1 MSDKASRISSFERS
15 AKIPPPAAPERTSGS
30 LPAMFIEQLNTGM
43 LETARARSDTL
54 KLAPERMMLVL
65 PFSDFLASPL
75 CTELFV
81 CGALSVAATK
91 NPVVRRTTDA
101 AVQTPNLCHATGLML
116 KRLDPS
122 DAGP

>member
-1 MSDKASRISSFERS
+1 
-15 AKIPPPAAPERTSGS
+15 
-30 LPAMFIEQLNTGM
+30 MFIEQLNTGM

-54 KLAPERMMLVL
+54 KLAPERMMLVLPFRL